1 MKNERMLLILVIKRM
16 LKINLKSMF
25 NIAKVKLHKLIKAK
39 KNESKNNDIY
49 DLYYNGDISV
59 AELQKLEDKIFK
71 ARKASLKGGN
81 NE

>member
-39 KNESKNNDIY
+39 KNESKNNDLY

-71 ARKASLKGGN
+71 AQKASFKGGN

>member
-39 KNESKNNDIY
+39 KNESKNNDLY

-71 ARKASLKGGN
+71 ARKASFKGGN